1 MNDLLPLAETIAAR
15 LKARKETIAV
25 AESSTGGLISAAL
38 LAVGGAS
45 AYFMGGGV
53 VYTRQAKQ
61 LLLSID
67 DAAIARFRAATEG
80 HARGNRGARA
90 HTRARRASAFQ
101 YHLGPVGNRRY
112 RADRQ
117 PLRRSGRAHVHRPR
131 RREREGNHAA
141 NRQGRPRRQ
150 HVRVRRR
157 GAQAAR
163 GQSRLRDLREWYGA
177 GVN

>member
-38 LAVGGAS
+38 LSVGGAS

-67 DAAIARFRAATEG
+67 DAAIAQFRAATEG
-80 HARGNRGARA
+80 HALVLARAARARLNTTWGLSETGATGPTGNRYGDPAGYTCIALVGATEKAITLKTGKDDRVENMRLFA
-90 HTRARRASAFQ
+90 AAGLKLLADV
-101 YHLGPVGNRRY
+101 LG
-112 RADRQ
+112 
-117 PLRRSGRAHVHRPR
+117 
-131 RREREGNHAA
+131 
-141 NRQGRPRRQ
+141 
-150 HVRVRRR
+150 
-157 GAQAAR
+157 
-163 GQSRLRDLREWYGA
+163 
-177 GVN
+177 